1 MHKDK
6 PNAKFFIKLFFLIPI
21 VFLLLDFVIFLLIG
35 QMLNYLFHNQEV
47 GMIFRLITWLIERIA
62 FVVFVI
68 IYSIKYHKE
77 MNVFL
82 KVFFAVGLLLATYH
96 NFSYA
101 LAKQSGNLFNDPS
114 GLTHMLINLYIGSL
128 TSPPYNLPF
137 YFYERW
143 YVFPLVYFD
152 ILAFITGVPY
162 FIILTILPSFLAVP
176 FFYLWTGFS
185 VFYVVAPYETLTYIG
200 GKIKGL
206 LQKIYK

>member
-6 PNAKFFIKLFFLIPI
+6 PNSKFFMKLFFLIPV
-21 VFLLLDFVIFLLIG
+21 VFMLLYFIILLPIG
-35 QMLNYLFHNQEV
+35 QILNYLFHNQEV
-47 GMIFRLITWLIERIA
+47 GMIFGYSAWLIGIIA
-62 FVVFVI
+62 FLVFVI
-68 IYSIKYHKE
+68 IYSIKNHKE

-96 NFSYA
+96 NFTYA
-101 LAKQSGNLFNDPS
+101 LAKQSGDLFNDPS
-114 GLTHMLINLYIGSL
+114 GLTHMLTNLYIGSL
-128 TSPPYNLPF
+128 TSPPYNLPY

-162 FIILTILPSFLAVP
+162 FIILTILPSFLAIP

-185 VFYVVAPYETLTYIG
+185 VFYVVVPYETLTYIG
-200 GKIKGL
+200 RKIKGL
-206 LQKIYK
+206 LQKIEK

>member
-6 PNAKFFIKLFFLIPI
+6 PNSKFFIKLFFLIPVVFMILEYI
-21 VFLLLDFVIFLLIG
+21 VLFAIIQSRFFSNYQKVGEIFG
-35 QMLNYLFHNQEV
+35 YS
-47 GMIFRLITWLIERIA
+47 TWLIERIA
-62 FVVFVI
+62 FLIFVI
-68 IYSIKYHKE
+68 IYSIKHPKG
-77 MNVFL
+77 MNIFL

-96 NFSYA
+96 NFTYA
-101 LAKQSGNLFNDPS
+101 LAEQSGNLFNDPS
-114 GLTHMLINLYIGSL
+114 GLTHMLYNLYRGSL
-128 TSPPYNLPF
+128 TSPPYNLP
-137 YFYERW
+137 YSLYEQGW
-143 YVFPLVYFD
+143 IAFLLYYFD